1 MRHKKILLFLI
12 LALLIALS
20 GCTDILT
27 LQKENRELKAW
38 VEALQAETDNLYQ
51 LFEDIS
57 LEVVPANVMIYTYCY
72 KTAFG
77 IIYDEVG
84 GQGRGVIISS
94 DSENYYV
101 LTNNHVISSKPGY
114 PRVEHEIYDYKMNKT
129 RGYVVFSDPNYDLAV
144 VRFRKSIELA
154 ILPLANKN
162 PVKGDR
168 VVAIGQPEGQLN
180 VITFGKVINYIL
192 PNCSDC
198 NPSESSVNFP
208 CILHDSFTNHGN
220 SGGMLINHQKEI
232 VGINT
237 FGSTDTSYGL
247 AVPIEKIQAFLAEH
261 DFLFNN
267 ERID

>member
-84 GQGRGVIISS
+84 GKGNGVIISS

-101 LTNNHVISSKPGY
+101 LTNNHVIS
-114 PRVEHEIYDYKMNKT
+114 
-129 RGYVVFSDPNYDLAV
+129 
-144 VRFRKSIELA
+144 
-154 ILPLANKN
+154 KN
-162 PVKGDR
+162 P
-168 VVAIGQPEGQLN
+168 AIRGSN
-180 VITFGKVINYIL
+180 TKSTIT
-192 PNCSDC
+192 
-198 NPSESSVNFP
+198 
-208 CILHDSFTNHGN
+208 
-220 SGGMLINHQKEI
+220 
-232 VGINT
+232 
-237 FGSTDTSYGL
+237 
-247 AVPIEKIQAFLAEH
+247 
-261 DFLFNN
+261 
-267 ERID
+267 R

>member
-1 MRHKKILLFLI
+1 MRFKKVIPFLVLTLLFV
-12 LALLIALS
+12 LS
-20 GCTDILT
+20 GCTDIIS
-27 LQKENRELKAW
+27 LQKQNRELKEQ
-38 VEALQAETDNLYQ
+38 VETLKAETENLYQ

-77 IIYDEVG
+77 IIYDEIG
-84 GQGRGVIISS
+84 GQGSGVVISS
-94 DSENYYV
+94 DEDNYYV

-114 PRVEHEIYDYKMNKT
+114 QRVEHEIYDYKMNKI

-144 VRFRKSIELA
+144 VRFKKQIDLTL
-154 ILPLANKN
+154 LPLAAKN
-162 PVKGDR
+162 PEIGER
-168 VVAIGQPEGQLN
+168 VVAIGQPEGQMN
-180 VITFGKVINYIL
+180 VITFGKVIKYNV

-198 NPSESSVNFP
+198 NPSESNVDFP
-208 CILHDSFTNHGN
+208 CILQDSFTNCGN

-247 AVPIEKIQAFLAEH
+247 AVPVEKIHAFLAEH
-261 DFLFNN
+261 DFS
-267 ERID
+267 I